1 MGILEKLEP
10 SQIVYT
16 LELWAPECLEFGHL
30 GSGRLVLGQKDAW
43 TQKIKICI
51 LPSKLQSLIMISLI
65 AGFSFSK
72 NESILAR
79 IWYNVSKTSH

>member
-1 MGILEKLEP
+1 MGLLEKLE
-10 SQIVYT
+10 SSRIVYT
-16 LELWAPECLEFGHL
+16 LGLSPPECLEFGRL
-30 GSGRLVLGQKDAW
+30 DSRRLVLGQKDAW

-72 NESILAR
+72 NENILAK
-79 IWYNVSKTSH
+79 IS